1 MFMKEIALGI
11 LASLFF
17 AVTFILNHAMEMQG
31 GSWLWSASLRYFFM
45 LPFLLII
52 VFYRKGFS
60 QLSGEIKA
68 QPIAW
73 LLWSF
78 VGFVLFYAPLT
89 FAAAFGPGWLVSG
102 TWQFTIVAGVLL
114 APLFVSIIAGKTVRQ
129 KIPFVS
135 LLISCV
141 ILVGILLIQIPH
153 AQSVSF
159 RSLMLGILPV
169 IVAAFAYPLGNRK
182 MMEVCGGRIDTFQRV
197 LGMTIASM
205 PAWIIMAI
213 YAILTIG
220 LPSASQMFQ
229 SLLVGISSGVIATVL
244 FFIATDRVRDHQG
257 KLAAVEAT
265 QSTEILFV
273 IIGEVLL
280 LGIAFPSPIALAGLG
295 VIIVGMLLHSYYT
308 MIIGKKNALQQN
320 CLCLAAGLFG
330 YLLHWQVVGHI
341 FTGLVAIASSIAIAG
356 FCIGCF
362 LHFQLKQWQYRR
374 SLKKS
379 F

>member
-1 MFMKEIALGI
+1 MKEIAIGI
-11 LASLFF
+11 VASLFF

-52 VFYRKGFS
+52 VFYRRGFS
-60 QLSGEIKA
+60 QLSNEIKA
-68 QPIAW
+68 QPTAW

-89 FAAAFGPGWLVSG
+89 YAAAFGPGWLVSG

-114 APLFVSIIAGKTVRQ
+114 APLFMTVIAGKKVRQ

-141 ILVGILLIQIPH
+141 ILVGILLIQTPQ

-159 RSLMLGILPV
+159 KSLMLGILPV

-182 MMEVCGGRIDTFQRV
+182 MMDVCGGRIDTFQRV

-213 YAILTIG
+213 YALFTVG
-220 LPSASQMFQ
+220 LPSTGQLFQ
-229 SLLVGISSGVIATVL
+229 SLLVGISSGVIATIL
-244 FFIATDRVRDHQG
+244 FFIATDRVKDHQG

-273 IIGEVLL
+273 IIGEVIL
-280 LGIAFPSPIALAGLG
+280 LGIPFPNSIALAGLG

-308 MIIGKKNALQQN
+308 MILGRKSTTQQ
-320 CLCLAAGLFG
+320 
-330 YLLHWQVVGHI
+330 
-341 FTGLVAIASSIAIAG
+341 TPSS
-356 FCIGCF
+356 
-362 LHFQLKQWQYRR
+362 
-374 SLKKS
+374 
-379 F
+379 

>member
-1 MFMKEIALGI
+1 MKEIAIGI
-11 LASLFF
+11 VASLFF

-52 VFYRKGFS
+52 VFYRRGFS
-60 QLSGEIKA
+60 QLSNEIKA
-68 QPIAW
+68 QPTAW

-89 FAAAFGPGWLVSG
+89 YAAAFGPGWLVSG

-114 APLFVSIIAGKTVRQ
+114 APLFMTVIAGKKVRQ

-141 ILVGILLIQIPH
+141 ILVGILLIQIPQ

-159 RSLMLGILPV
+159 KSLILGILPV

-182 MMEVCGGRIDTFQRV
+182 MMDVCGGRIDTFQRV

-213 YAILTIG
+213 YALFTVG
-220 LPSASQMFQ
+220 LPSTGQLFQ
-229 SLLVGISSGVIATVL
+229 SLLVGISSGVIATIL
-244 FFIATDRVRDHQG
+244 FFIATDRVKDHQG

-273 IIGEVLL
+273 IIGEVIL
-280 LGIAFPSPIALAGLG
+280 LGIPFPNSIALAGLG

-308 MIIGKKNALQQN
+308 MILGRKSTTQQ
-320 CLCLAAGLFG
+320 
-330 YLLHWQVVGHI
+330 
-341 FTGLVAIASSIAIAG
+341 TPSS
-356 FCIGCF
+356 
-362 LHFQLKQWQYRR
+362 
-374 SLKKS
+374 
-379 F
+379 

>member
-1 MFMKEIALGI
+1 MKEIAIGI
-11 LASLFF
+11 VASLFF

-52 VFYRKGFS
+52 VFYRRGFS
-60 QLSGEIKA
+60 QLSNEIKA
-68 QPIAW
+68 QPTAW

-89 FAAAFGPGWLVSG
+89 YAAAFGPGWLVSG

-114 APLFVSIIAGKTVRQ
+114 APLFMTVIAGKKVRQ

-141 ILVGILLIQIPH
+141 ILVGILLIQIPQ

-159 RSLMLGILPV
+159 KSLMLGILPV

-182 MMEVCGGRIDTFQRV
+182 MMGVCGGRIDTFQRV

-213 YAILTIG
+213 YALFTVG
-220 LPSASQMFQ
+220 LPSTGQLFQ
-229 SLLVGISSGVIATVL
+229 SLLVGISSGVIATIL
-244 FFIATDRVRDHQG
+244 FFIATDRVKDHQG

-273 IIGEVLL
+273 IIGEVIL
-280 LGIAFPSPIALAGLG
+280 LGIPFPNSIALAGLG

-308 MIIGKKNALQQN
+308 MILGRKSTTQQ
-320 CLCLAAGLFG
+320 
-330 YLLHWQVVGHI
+330 
-341 FTGLVAIASSIAIAG
+341 TPSS
-356 FCIGCF
+356 
-362 LHFQLKQWQYRR
+362 
-374 SLKKS
+374 
-379 F
+379 

>member
-1 MFMKEIALGI
+1 MKEIAIGI
-11 LASLFF
+11 VASLFF

-52 VFYRKGFS
+52 VFYRRGFS
-60 QLSGEIKA
+60 QLSNEIKA
-68 QPIAW
+68 QPTAW

-89 FAAAFGPGWLVSG
+89 YAAAFGPGWLVSG

-114 APLFVSIIAGKTVRQ
+114 APLFMTVIAGKKVRQ
-129 KIPFVS
+129 KIPFIS

-141 ILVGILLIQIPH
+141 ILVGILLIQIPQ

-159 RSLMLGILPV
+159 KSLMLGILPV

-182 MMEVCGGRIDTFQRV
+182 MMDVCGGRIDTFQRV

-213 YAILTIG
+213 YALFTVG
-220 LPSASQMFQ
+220 LPSTGQLFQ
-229 SLLVGISSGVIATVL
+229 SLLVGISSGVIATIL
-244 FFIATDRVRDHQG
+244 FFIATDRVKDHQG

-273 IIGEVLL
+273 IIGEVIL
-280 LGIAFPSPIALAGLG
+280 LGIPFPNSIALAGLG

-308 MIIGKKNALQQN
+308 MILGRKSTIQQ
-320 CLCLAAGLFG
+320 
-330 YLLHWQVVGHI
+330 
-341 FTGLVAIASSIAIAG
+341 TPSS
-356 FCIGCF
+356 
-362 LHFQLKQWQYRR
+362 
-374 SLKKS
+374 
-379 F
+379 

>member
-1 MFMKEIALGI
+1 MKEIALGI

-45 LPFLLII
+45 LPFLLVI
-52 VFYRKGFS
+52 VFYRKGFT
-60 QLSGEIKA
+60 QLSEEINA
-68 QPIAW
+68 QPISW

-114 APLFVSIIAGKTVRQ
+114 APLFVSVIAEKTVRQ
-129 KIPFVS
+129 KIPLIS

-141 ILVGILLIQIPH
+141 ILVGILLIQVPQ
-153 AQSVSF
+153 AQNVPLK
-159 RSLMLGILPV
+159 SLLLGILPV
-169 IVAAFAYPLGNRK
+169 AVAAFAYPLGNRK
-182 MMEVCGGRIDTFQRV
+182 MMELCGGRIDTFQRV

-213 YAILTIG
+213 YALVTVG
-220 LPSASQMFQ
+220 LPTMNQVLQ
-229 SLLVGISSGVIATVL
+229 CLLVGISSGVIATTL

-280 LGIAFPSPIALAGLG
+280 LGIAFPDPIALVGLG

-308 MIIGKKNALQQN
+308 MLLGNRNANQQS
-320 CLCLAAGLFG
+320 L
-330 YLLHWQVVGHI
+330 
-341 FTGLVAIASSIAIAG
+341 SS
-356 FCIGCF
+356 
-362 LHFQLKQWQYRR
+362 
-374 SLKKS
+374 
-379 F
+379 

>member
-1 MFMKEIALGI
+1 MKEIALGI

-45 LPFLLII
+45 VPFLLVI

-60 QLSGEIKA
+60 QLTTEMKT

-78 VGFVLFYAPLT
+78 IGFVLFYAPLT

-114 APLFVSIIAGKTVRQ
+114 APFFVSVIAGKTVRQ
-129 KIPFVS
+129 KIPLIS
-135 LLISCV
+135 LLISCI
-141 ILVGILLIQIPH
+141 ILVGILLIQVPQ
-153 AQSVSF
+153 AQSVPLKN
-159 RSLMLGILPV
+159 LMLGILPV
-169 IVAAFAYPLGNRK
+169 VVAAFAYPLGNRK
-182 MMEVCGGRIDTFQRV
+182 MMDICGGRIDTFQRV

-205 PAWIIMAI
+205 PAWIVMAF
-213 YAILTIG
+213 YAIVTVG
-220 LPSASQMFQ
+220 LPSKAQVLQ
-229 SLLVGISSGVIATVL
+229 CLLVGISSGVIATIL

-265 QSTEILFV
+265 QSTEIIFV

-280 LGIAFPSPIALAGLG
+280 LGIAFPDPIALAGLG

-308 MIIGKKNALQQN
+308 MLLGKRNSTEQ
-320 CLCLAAGLFG
+320 
-330 YLLHWQVVGHI
+330 
-341 FTGLVAIASSIAIAG
+341 
-356 FCIGCF
+356 
-362 LHFQLKQWQYRR
+362 
-374 SLKKS
+374 SLS
-379 F
+379 LD

>member
-1 MFMKEIALGI
+1 MKEIAIGI
-11 LASLFF
+11 VASLFF

-52 VFYRKGFS
+52 VFYRRGFS
-60 QLSGEIKA
+60 QLSTEIKA
-68 QPIAW
+68 QPTAW

-89 FAAAFGPGWLVSG
+89 YAAAFGPGWLVSG

-114 APLFVSIIAGKTVRQ
+114 APLFMTVIAGKKVRQ

-141 ILVGILLIQIPH
+141 ILVGILLIQIPQ

-159 RSLMLGILPV
+159 KSLMLGILPV

-182 MMEVCGGRIDTFQRV
+182 MMDVCGGRIDTFQRV
-197 LGMTIASM
+197 LGMTITSM

-213 YAILTIG
+213 YALFTVG
-220 LPSASQMFQ
+220 LPSTGQLFQ
-229 SLLVGISSGVIATVL
+229 SLLVGISSGVIATIL
-244 FFIATDRVRDHQG
+244 FFIATDRVKDHQG

-273 IIGEVLL
+273 IIGEVIL
-280 LGIAFPSPIALAGLG
+280 LGIPFPNSIALAGLG
-295 VIIVGMLLHSYYT
+295 VIVVGMLLHSYYT
-308 MIIGKKNALQQN
+308 MILGRKSTTQQ
-320 CLCLAAGLFG
+320 
-330 YLLHWQVVGHI
+330 
-341 FTGLVAIASSIAIAG
+341 TPSS
-356 FCIGCF
+356 
-362 LHFQLKQWQYRR
+362 
-374 SLKKS
+374 
-379 F
+379 